1 MKKTSKSAIS
11 QEAGDPPIL
20 ALSTIAKARTFS
32 DLVLLASGRY
42 PTELLEFLRG
52 CDHLDS
58 TLQRHVQALID
69 DATMAVPGKRHP
81 QGDGLALPH
90 PMDAEWRF
98 TDATAD
104 DLLVAAVDTT
114 NAGDEILLMGVPS
127 VAIAALR
134 SRHDR
139 LFSVIGEHNVI
150 SDELRSLT
158 AKDGRFDHD
167 DAGQR
172 LAAAAIL
179 DPPWYPD
186 QLCDMLSEAAS
197 RCAIGAHVFLSA
209 PSEAVRPSIRD
220 DLRQIEATAIQ
231 CGLELVDHVA
241 GMLGYRTPF
250 FEMNAL
256 RASGIGTWL
265 PEWRRGS
272 KRVYRKKCSG
282 RTLVSKSPARS
293 GFEVTLSGVR
303 LRLLDVAREGTTADL
318 VPIHSGE
325 IFPTVSMRA
334 PRRSEAVLWT
344 SGNRAFSVEHKAC
357 LAALTTIAQD
367 RRLLPEGLYPE
378 ISPVRNPKAI
388 DRISPLIQKLL
399 ELAERE
405 FAEATN
411 LLGPEA
417 WETAANDARFLSASR
432 EASL

>member
-1 MKKTSKSAIS
+1 MTKISKSAAS
-11 QEAGDPPIL
+11 EEVGDPPIL
-20 ALSTIAKARTFS
+20 ALSTIAEARTFS

-42 PTELLEFLRG
+42 PTELLELLRG
-52 CDHLDS
+52 CDHPDRA
-58 TLQRHVQALID
+58 LQRHVQALID
-69 DATMAVPGKRHP
+69 DATMIVPGNGHP
-81 QGDGLALPH
+81 QGAGLALPH

-98 TDATAD
+98 TDGTAD
-104 DLLVAAVDTT
+104 DLLAAAVDAT
-114 NAGDEILLMGVPS
+114 NAGETILLMGVPS
-127 VAIAALR
+127 VVIAALR

-158 AKDGRFDHD
+158 AKDDRFDHD

-179 DPPWYPD
+179 DPPWYLH
-186 QLCDMLSEAAS
+186 QFCGMLSEAAS
-197 RCAIGAHVFLSA
+197 RCAIGAHVLLSA
-209 PSEAVRPSIRD
+209 PSETVRPSIRD
-220 DLRQIEATAIQ
+220 DLRQIDATASQ
-231 CGLELVDHVA
+231 CSLELVDHVP

-256 RASGIGTWL
+256 RASGIGAWL

-272 KRVYRKKCSG
+272 KRVYRKNGHG
-282 RTLVSKSPARS
+282 RALVSKLPVRS

-303 LRLLDVAREGTTADL
+303 LRLLNVAQERATTDL
-318 VPIHSGE
+318 VPIHPGE

-334 PRRSEAVLWT
+334 PRRTEAVLWT

-357 LAALTTIAQD
+357 LAALVTIAED

-378 ISPVRNPKAI
+378 LSPVGNPMTI

-411 LLGPEA
+411 LLGSEA
-417 WETAANDARFLSASR
+417 WETAANDARFLSDSR
-432 EASL
+432 EAPL